1 MRISVPDNDTG
12 DIDPSAPFDPA
23 DRLDGKPEHHVRVN
37 SSFLAVPERKALLWL
52 AARAPATVTPDRM
65 TLLGVAGAFLVFI
78 GFVLC
83 RVSGW
88 FVALVILG
96 LLLNWLG
103 DSLDGTL
110 ARFRGIERPDFGYL
124 LDHSCDLISQTFI
137 FVGLGLSPYF
147 TIPSSLVA
155 LAMYLLMT
163 SFTYL
168 KVLVLRTHHLSY
180 YGLGGT
186 ELRVMIGLWTLLA
199 LFVGPNLVDASY
211 LNVAVIDITIGV
223 LGSLVFLTFM
233 GKVYTDIRLFR
244 DVLA

>member
-1 MRISVPDNDTG
+1 MCIPVQDNDTSATH
-12 DIDPSAPFDPA
+12 PSAPFDRA
-23 DRLDGKPEHHVRVN
+23 DRVDGKPEHHVRVN
-37 SSFLAVPERKALLWL
+37 SSFFAIPERKALLWL

-65 TLLGVAGAFLVFI
+65 TLLGIVGAFLVFI

-83 RVSGW
+83 RVSDW

-110 ARFRGIERPDFGYL
+110 ARFRGAERPDFGYL
-124 LDHSCDLISQTFI
+124 LDHSCDLISQTLI

-147 TIPSSLVA
+147 TICSGLVA

-186 ELRVMIGLWTLLA
+186 ELRVMIALWTLLA
-199 LFVGPNLVDASY
+199 LFVGPDLVSASY
-211 LNVAVIDITIGV
+211 QNVAIIDITIGI
-223 LGSLVFLTFM
+223 LGSLVFLAFM
-233 GKVYTDIRLFR
+233 WKVYTDIRLFR